1 MNRRVF
7 IKNTALA
14 TVLPYFLGSLASC
27 TVKSGKQKPIFVL
40 IQLIGGNDG
49 LSTLIPLDQYPNLFK
64 ARPNILIPEN
74 KVLAIKGT
82 SATGLHPSMT
92 EIQDLYNNNLV
103 GFIQG
108 VGYEIPNYSHF
119 RSSDILLTGSSS
131 SETLYT
137 GWMARYLETKYKH
150 YPEGFPNQ
158 THPDPPAIKIGDTG
172 SFLFEGYKMDM
183 SIVIDAYKSFESPEI
198 EPSGNTADTYAAQE
212 VNSIRE
218 ILLQTKSY
226 SNVIE
231 KALKNTFSH
240 SRSYPKSGENSLAD
254 QLKMVAKL
262 INSGLQTSV
271 YLVDL
276 KGFDTHEDQLDE
288 KEPTKGTQADL
299 LKKVSQAIKCFW
311 EDITQM
317 GRENDVSGMA
327 FSEFGRRIKSNASRG
342 TDHGSTQPI
351 LFFGSDLT
359 GGIIGKNPI
368 IPDTV
373 LGSDNLAMQ
382 HDFRSVYASVLEK
395 WVGASSSEIKD
406 ILKGDF
412 PQLRIYKS

>member
-49 LSTLIPLDQYPNLFK
+49 LNTLIPLDQYPNLSK

-74 KVLAIKGT
+74 KVLMLNGAT
-82 SATGLHPSMT
+82 ATGLHPSMKGV
-92 EIQDLYNNNLV
+92 QALYNNNLV
-103 GFIQG
+103 SFIQG
-108 VGYEIPNYSHF
+108 VGYENPNYSHF
-119 RSSDILLTGSSS
+119 RSSDILLTGSGSA
-131 SETLYT
+131 ETLYT
-137 GWMARYLETKYKH
+137 GWMARYLETQYKH
-150 YPEGFPNQ
+150 YPDGFPNQ

-198 EPSGNTADTYAAQE
+198 EPSGKSADTYAAHE

-231 KALKNTFSH
+231 KALKNKFSH
-240 SRSYPKSGENSLAD
+240 SKSYPKSGENSLAD

-262 INSGLQTSV
+262 IDSGLETSV

-276 KGFDTHEDQLDE
+276 KGFDTHEDQLDA
-288 KEPTKGTQADL
+288 KDPTKGTQADL
-299 LKKVSQAIKCFW
+299 LKKVSQAISCFW
-311 EDITQM
+311 EDVNQM
-317 GRENDVSGMA
+317 GREHDVSGMA

-351 LFFGSDLT
+351 LLFGADLA
-359 GGIIGKNPI
+359 GGIMGKNPV

-373 LGSDNLAMQ
+373 LGSDNLALQ
-382 HDFRSVYASVLEK
+382 HDFRSVYGSVLKK
-395 WVGASSSEIKD
+395 WMGAPSTDIKE

-412 PQLRIYKS
+412 PELKIYKS